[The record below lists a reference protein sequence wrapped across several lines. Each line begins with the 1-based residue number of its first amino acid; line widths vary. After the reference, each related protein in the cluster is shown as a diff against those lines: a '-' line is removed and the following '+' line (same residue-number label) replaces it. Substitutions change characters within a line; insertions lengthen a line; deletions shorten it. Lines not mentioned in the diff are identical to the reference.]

1 MAGWSML
8 RSAAARPEAGRPER
22 AAAREPAGRARAGA
36 QEAPSAVA
44 AERAAASPVRR
55 AAGVRERMAEVE
67 SVDARIQL
75 PIPARCARNQASLAR
90 TPADNAP
97 ATAAPGNATLAPR
110 PSHSVAAKTTAR
122 TATTAPL
129 SAPAAAATGI
139 ASPVPAPSRTP
150 IRTARQAKPSASMA
164 RRFADARTSVGNAGD
179 RSETAGLKRRT
190 TTQSLRQNQRRP
202 CLR

>member
-1 MAGWSML
+1 VAGWSML
-8 RSAAARPEAGRPER
+8 RSAAARPEAGHPER

-36 QEAPSAVA
+36 REAPSAVA

-55 AAGVRERMAEVE
+55 AAGVAEVE

-150 IRTARQAKPSASMA
+150 IRTARQARPSASMA